1 MKRFANVSIPSIKKI
16 IHTSFEKQL
25 LKSCSVRLFILI
37 HFYANANTGITSP
50 LDLEDLAQALDC
62 NIKTVRSNILRLES
76 CGFFDVSMD
85 PVTEEYTFTIHDYTK
100 MYNPIGLGG
109 GYIQCTYDLLEQLLQ
124 IKSINELR
132 VILMLLCEAITTE
145 LQSSA
150 KLAVAKLTFKELL
163 AGLPKYVK
171 PGVVKQILDHAN
183 SFKTIFKE
191 EYTRKKRYIAAKLN
205 DCFNGATT
213 KNQVR
218 QETYSEIVSF
228 TTEMD
233 DVIRTFNTYLF
244 EDKLR
249 ERMQYEEILKTEYG
263 IAFDQTPTL
272 DAEHLLPI
280 YDFEETQYHDLT
292 IMAQDYE
299 IGTVLDALHLFYNRY
314 ILTKLAR
321 SIHHKGINPK
331 STNCISFASPASAR
345 MPISRSILYFHTR
358 FLGNFFP
365 IYCFSMCIFFSKI

>member
-171 PGVVKQILDHAN
+171 PGVVKQIL
-183 SFKTIFKE
+183 E
-191 EYTRKKRYIAAKLN
+191 
-205 DCFNGATT
+205 
-213 KNQVR
+213 NQVR
-218 QETYSEIVSF
+218 QEAYSEIVSF

-314 ILTKLAR
+314 ILTKLYDAKKGPGSLVR
-321 SIHHKGINPK
+321 SIIRELIQNPQ
-331 STNCISFASPASAR
+331 IA
-345 MPISRSILYFHTR
+345 
-358 FLGNFFP
+358 
-365 IYCFSMCIFFSKI
+365 

>member
-213 KNQVR
+213 KNRSVR
-218 QETYSEIVSF
+218 KPTPK
-228 TTEMD
+228 
-233 DVIRTFNTYLF
+233 LF
-244 EDKLR
+244 
-249 ERMQYEEILKTEYG
+249 
-263 IAFDQTPTL
+263 
-272 DAEHLLPI
+272 LLP
-280 YDFEETQYHDLT
+280 LKW
-292 IMAQDYE
+292 M
-299 IGTVLDALHLFYNRY
+299 
-314 ILTKLAR
+314 
-321 SIHHKGINPK
+321 
-331 STNCISFASPASAR
+331 
-345 MPISRSILYFHTR
+345 M
-358 FLGNFFP
+358 
-365 IYCFSMCIFFSKI
+365 

>member
-1 MKRFANVSIPSIKKI
+1 
-16 IHTSFEKQL
+16 
-25 LKSCSVRLFILI
+25 
-37 HFYANANTGITSP
+37 
-50 LDLEDLAQALDC
+50 
-62 NIKTVRSNILRLES
+62 
-76 CGFFDVSMD
+76 MD

-218 QETYSEIVSF
+218 QEAYSEIVSF
-228 TTEMD
+228 YHWNGWCD
-233 DVIRTFNTYLF
+233 
-244 EDKLR
+244 
-249 ERMQYEEILKTEYG
+249 
-263 IAFDQTPTL
+263 P
-272 DAEHLLPI
+272 HL
-280 YDFEETQYHDLT
+280 
-292 IMAQDYE
+292 
-299 IGTVLDALHLFYNRY
+299 
-314 ILTKLAR
+314 
-321 SIHHKGINPK
+321 
-331 STNCISFASPASAR
+331 
-345 MPISRSILYFHTR
+345 
-358 FLGNFFP
+358 
-365 IYCFSMCIFFSKI
+365 

>member
-85 PVTEEYTFTIHDYTK
+85 LVTEEYTFTIHDYTK

-213 KNQVR
+213 KNQV
-218 QETYSEIVSF
+218 
-228 TTEMD
+228 
-233 DVIRTFNTYLF
+233 F

-314 ILTKLAR
+314 ILTKLYDAKKGPGSLVR
-321 SIHHKGINPK
+321 SIIRELIQNPQ
-331 STNCISFASPASAR
+331 IA
-345 MPISRSILYFHTR
+345 
-358 FLGNFFP
+358 
-365 IYCFSMCIFFSKI
+365 

>member
-1 MKRFANVSIPSIKKI
+1 MPTQIPASLHHSIWKIWHKHLIVTSKPFAAIFS
-16 IHTSFEKQL
+16 
-25 LKSCSVRLFILI
+25 
-37 HFYANANTGITSP
+37 GWSP
-50 LDLEDLAQALDC
+50 AA
-62 NIKTVRSNILRLES
+62 
-76 CGFFDVSMD
+76 FFDVSMD

-213 KNQVR
+213 KTRSVR
-218 QETYSEIVSF
+218 KPTPK
-228 TTEMD
+228 
-233 DVIRTFNTYLF
+233 LF
-244 EDKLR
+244 
-249 ERMQYEEILKTEYG
+249 
-263 IAFDQTPTL
+263 
-272 DAEHLLPI
+272 LLP
-280 YDFEETQYHDLT
+280 LKW
-292 IMAQDYE
+292 M
-299 IGTVLDALHLFYNRY
+299 
-314 ILTKLAR
+314 
-321 SIHHKGINPK
+321 
-331 STNCISFASPASAR
+331 
-345 MPISRSILYFHTR
+345 M
-358 FLGNFFP
+358 
-365 IYCFSMCIFFSKI
+365 

>member
-218 QETYSEIVSF
+218 QEAYSEIVSF

-263 IAFDQTPTL
+263 IASIR
-272 DAEHLLPI
+272 HLPWMLSIYFLSMILKKLSIMILPSWHRTMKLVRFLMHCTFSI
-280 YDFEETQYHDLT
+280 
-292 IMAQDYE
+292 
-299 IGTVLDALHLFYNRY
+299 TVISSQNSMMQR
-314 ILTKLAR
+314 KGLAR
-321 SIHHKGINPK
+321 SFDP
-331 STNCISFASPASAR
+331 S
-345 MPISRSILYFHTR
+345 
-358 FLGNFFP
+358 
-365 IYCFSMCIFFSKI
+365 

>member
-183 SFKTIFKE
+183 SFKTI
-191 EYTRKKRYIAAKLN
+191 
-205 DCFNGATT
+205 C
-213 KNQVR
+213 
-218 QETYSEIVSF
+218 QEAYSEIVSF

-314 ILTKLAR
+314 ILTKLYDAKKGPGSLVR
-321 SIHHKGINPK
+321 SIIRELIQNPQ
-331 STNCISFASPASAR
+331 IA
-345 MPISRSILYFHTR
+345 
-358 FLGNFFP
+358 
-365 IYCFSMCIFFSKI
+365 

>member
-150 KLAVAKLTFKELL
+150 KAGRGQNSHLKELL
-163 AGLPKYVK
+163 AGLPKICK
-171 PGVVKQILDHAN
+171 TRCGKADFGSCQLLQKLFLRKSTPG
-183 SFKTIFKE
+183 
-191 EYTRKKRYIAAKLN
+191 KKRYIAAKAQMIVL
-205 DCFNGATT
+205 NGATT
-213 KNQVR
+213 KKTRSVR
-218 QETYSEIVSF
+218 KPTPKIVSF

-233 DVIRTFNTYLF
+233 DVIRTF
-244 EDKLR
+244 K
-249 ERMQYEEILKTEYG
+249 
-263 IAFDQTPTL
+263 
-272 DAEHLLPI
+272 HLP
-280 YDFEETQYHDLT
+280 
-292 IMAQDYE
+292 
-299 IGTVLDALHLFYNRY
+299 V
-314 ILTKLAR
+314 
-321 SIHHKGINPK
+321 
-331 STNCISFASPASAR
+331 
-345 MPISRSILYFHTR
+345 
-358 FLGNFFP
+358 
-365 IYCFSMCIFFSKI
+365 

>member
-183 SFKTIFKE
+183 SFKTIFKSTPGKNAILLQSSMIVLME
-191 EYTRKKRYIAAKLN
+191 RLPKTRSVRKPTPKL
-205 DCFNGATT
+205 F
-213 KNQVR
+213 
-218 QETYSEIVSF
+218 
-228 TTEMD
+228 
-233 DVIRTFNTYLF
+233 
-244 EDKLR
+244 
-249 ERMQYEEILKTEYG
+249 
-263 IAFDQTPTL
+263 
-272 DAEHLLPI
+272 LLP
-280 YDFEETQYHDLT
+280 LKW
-292 IMAQDYE
+292 M
-299 IGTVLDALHLFYNRY
+299 
-314 ILTKLAR
+314 
-321 SIHHKGINPK
+321 
-331 STNCISFASPASAR
+331 
-345 MPISRSILYFHTR
+345 M
-358 FLGNFFP
+358 
-365 IYCFSMCIFFSKI
+365 

>member
-1 MKRFANVSIPSIKKI
+1 
-16 IHTSFEKQL
+16 
-25 LKSCSVRLFILI
+25 
-37 HFYANANTGITSP
+37 
-50 LDLEDLAQALDC
+50 
-62 NIKTVRSNILRLES
+62 
-76 CGFFDVSMD
+76 
-85 PVTEEYTFTIHDYTK
+85 

-280 YDFEETQYHDLT
+280 YDLKKLS
-292 IMAQDYE
+292 IM
-299 IGTVLDALHLFYNRY
+299 ILPSWHRTMKLVRFLMHCTFSITVISSQNSMMQR
-314 ILTKLAR
+314 KGLAR
-321 SIHHKGINPK
+321 SFDP
-331 STNCISFASPASAR
+331 S
-345 MPISRSILYFHTR
+345 
-358 FLGNFFP
+358 
-365 IYCFSMCIFFSKI
+365 

>member
-1 MKRFANVSIPSIKKI
+1 M
-16 IHTSFEKQL
+16 
-25 LKSCSVRLFILI
+25 
-37 HFYANANTGITSP
+37 
-50 LDLEDLAQALDC
+50 EDLAQALDC

-213 KNQVR
+213 NNQVR
-218 QETYSEIVSF
+218 QEAYSEIVSF

-314 ILTKLAR
+314 ILTKLYDAKKGPGSLVR
-321 SIHHKGINPK
+321 SIIRELIQNPQ
-331 STNCISFASPASAR
+331 IA
-345 MPISRSILYFHTR
+345 
-358 FLGNFFP
+358 
-365 IYCFSMCIFFSKI
+365 

>member
-85 PVTEEYTFTIHDYTK
+85 PVTEEY
-100 MYNPIGLGG
+100 
-109 GYIQCTYDLLEQLLQ
+109 TYDLLEQLLQ

-218 QETYSEIVSF
+218 QEAYSEIVSF

-314 ILTKLAR
+314 ILTKLYDAKKGPGSLVR
-321 SIHHKGINPK
+321 SIIRELIQNPQ
-331 STNCISFASPASAR
+331 IA
-345 MPISRSILYFHTR
+345 
-358 FLGNFFP
+358 
-365 IYCFSMCIFFSKI
+365 

>member
-171 PGVVKQILDHAN
+171 PVW
-183 SFKTIFKE
+183 
-191 EYTRKKRYIAAKLN
+191 
-205 DCFNGATT
+205 
-213 KNQVR
+213 
-218 QETYSEIVSF
+218 
-228 TTEMD
+228 
-233 DVIRTFNTYLF
+233 
-244 EDKLR
+244 
-249 ERMQYEEILKTEYG
+249 
-263 IAFDQTPTL
+263 
-272 DAEHLLPI
+272 
-280 YDFEETQYHDLT
+280 
-292 IMAQDYE
+292 
-299 IGTVLDALHLFYNRY
+299 
-314 ILTKLAR
+314 
-321 SIHHKGINPK
+321 
-331 STNCISFASPASAR
+331 
-345 MPISRSILYFHTR
+345 
-358 FLGNFFP
+358 
-365 IYCFSMCIFFSKI
+365 

>member
-1 MKRFANVSIPSIKKI
+1 MPTQIPASLHHSIWKIWHKHLIVTSKPFAAIFS
-16 IHTSFEKQL
+16 
-25 LKSCSVRLFILI
+25 
-37 HFYANANTGITSP
+37 GWSP
-50 LDLEDLAQALDC
+50 AA
-62 NIKTVRSNILRLES
+62 
-76 CGFFDVSMD
+76 FFDVSMD

-218 QETYSEIVSF
+218 QEAYSEIVSF

-263 IAFDQTPTL
+263 IAFDQTPTWML
-272 DAEHLLPI
+272 SIYFLSMILKKLSIMILPSWHRTMKLVRFLMHCTFSI
-280 YDFEETQYHDLT
+280 
-292 IMAQDYE
+292 
-299 IGTVLDALHLFYNRY
+299 TVISSQNSMMQR
-314 ILTKLAR
+314 KGLAR
-321 SIHHKGINPK
+321 SFDP
-331 STNCISFASPASAR
+331 S
-345 MPISRSILYFHTR
+345 
-358 FLGNFFP
+358 
-365 IYCFSMCIFFSKI
+365 

>member
-1 MKRFANVSIPSIKKI
+1 M
-16 IHTSFEKQL
+16 
-25 LKSCSVRLFILI
+25 C
-37 HFYANANTGITSP
+37 
-50 LDLEDLAQALDC
+50 
-62 NIKTVRSNILRLES
+62 
-76 CGFFDVSMD
+76 
-85 PVTEEYTFTIHDYTK
+85 
-100 MYNPIGLGG
+100 
-109 GYIQCTYDLLEQLLQ
+109 
-124 IKSINELR
+124 
-132 VILMLLCEAITTE
+132 
-145 LQSSA
+145 
-150 KLAVAKLTFKELL
+150 
-163 AGLPKYVK
+163 
-171 PGVVKQILDHAN
+171 VKQILDHAN

-218 QETYSEIVSF
+218 QEAYSEIVSF

-314 ILTKLAR
+314 ILTKLYDAKKGPGSLVR
-321 SIHHKGINPK
+321 SIIRELIQNPQ
-331 STNCISFASPASAR
+331 IA
-345 MPISRSILYFHTR
+345 
-358 FLGNFFP
+358 
-365 IYCFSMCIFFSKI
+365 

>member
-85 PVTEEYTFTIHDYTK
+85 PVTEEYSFTIHDYTK

-109 GYIQCTYDLLEQLLQ
+109 GYIQCTYDLLDQLLQ

-218 QETYSEIVSF
+218 QAAYSKIVSF

-233 DVIRTFNTYLF
+233 DVIRIFNSSLF
-244 EDKLR
+244 EGKLK
-249 ERMQYEEILKTEYG
+249 ERIQYEEILKTEYD
-263 IAFDQTPTL
+263 IAFDQTTTL
-272 DAEHLLPI
+272 DADHLLPT
-280 YDFEETQYHDLT
+280 YGFEETQYHDLT

-299 IGTVLDALHLFYNRY
+299 IDTVLDALHLFYNRY
-314 ILTKLAR
+314 ILTKLYDAKKGPGSLVR
-321 SIHHKGINPK
+321 SIIRELIQNPQ
-331 STNCISFASPASAR
+331 IA
-345 MPISRSILYFHTR
+345 
-358 FLGNFFP
+358 
-365 IYCFSMCIFFSKI
+365 

>member
-85 PVTEEYTFTIHDYTK
+85 LVTEEYTFTIHDYTK

-171 PGVVKQILDHAN
+171 LFLRKSTPGKNAILLQ
-183 SFKTIFKE
+183 SSMIVLMERLPKTRSV
-191 EYTRKKRYIAAKLN
+191 RKPTPKL
-205 DCFNGATT
+205 F
-213 KNQVR
+213 
-218 QETYSEIVSF
+218 
-228 TTEMD
+228 
-233 DVIRTFNTYLF
+233 
-244 EDKLR
+244 
-249 ERMQYEEILKTEYG
+249 
-263 IAFDQTPTL
+263 
-272 DAEHLLPI
+272 LLP
-280 YDFEETQYHDLT
+280 LKW
-292 IMAQDYE
+292 M
-299 IGTVLDALHLFYNRY
+299 
-314 ILTKLAR
+314 
-321 SIHHKGINPK
+321 
-331 STNCISFASPASAR
+331 
-345 MPISRSILYFHTR
+345 M
-358 FLGNFFP
+358 
-365 IYCFSMCIFFSKI
+365 